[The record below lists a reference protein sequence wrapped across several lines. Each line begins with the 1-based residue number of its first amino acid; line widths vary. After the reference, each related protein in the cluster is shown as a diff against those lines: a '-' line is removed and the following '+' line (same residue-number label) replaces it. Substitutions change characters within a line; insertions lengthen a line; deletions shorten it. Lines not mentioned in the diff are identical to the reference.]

1 VALDAV
7 IVKLE
12 IFGNLRGFDFFEPPA
27 RYRSLK
33 YAKETQRNVLFGPP
47 GQTKTV
53 FFAFLAALGGSVFF
67 AALQC
72 HSERSEEPAVGK
84 IAGSGDRFTRDP
96 SSLALLGMTG

>member
-47 GQTKTV
+47 GPKKTV
-53 FFAFLAALGGSVFF
+53 FLRVLGGPWRFSIFSPLSSVIPSV
-67 AALQC
+67 ARNLQ
-72 HSERSEEPAVGK
+72 SGRLREVVTGSQEIPRRWRS
-84 IAGSGDRFTRDP
+84 SG
-96 SSLALLGMTG
+96 